1 MDVTDSMTTPPTNFD
16 LSDPSLRETIHFET
30 LWARARAAI
39 DNAASQWT
47 DYGDHDP
54 GITLLQ
60 AVTYGIADLAYR
72 HTHPLV
78 DLLTPPSNDG
88 YVFPKEFGP
97 GAALACNPIT
107 ADDYRRVILDLCL
120 DEERHQQF
128 YFRNV
133 HWVKET
139 LDESYTYW
147 YSPGIRQ
154 FQFDKFPD
162 DAKELRLLGGYRVWL
177 EPQRGIKDNVAKEE
191 AAKCLRRHRNLCE
204 QVRTID
210 CLQPKSVVVVIE
222 ADLEDDCQESAR
234 VMAEVFAQVE
244 DWLRPGPTRAST
256 QVLRER
262 GAGTEA
268 IYNGPQLANGWITS
282 LPPARDPAQAVK
294 LDLRGL
300 PQRLLAIDGLTRVRV
315 LNWGDAPDKA
325 ETTNPWIR
333 EVEAGHYPLVY
344 GESPDEMLSSSTS
357 PVKLYKRGQRLTP
370 LAQDIAAHM
379 PSEPRY
385 AEKPQGKVA
394 GQPRKL
400 DEAINIA
407 SLLPPCY
414 GLQDEVGK
422 DCNPKHVDLDDKQVR
437 LCRYLKP
444 FEQWLTDG
452 ARQLGALPTKLS
464 FVRKQQTDEADYF
477 RSEERELAIIDYL
490 MGYFGSARAPR
501 VFAGDDFIPTQQRA
515 LSEWA
520 QLGYQR
526 AHVQVDQ
533 VSALV
538 KRIAARLGIGAALFD
553 AKPDLSQLPIYLI
566 EYRALLPEMPNPKFI
581 DAKPTAASATDKTL
595 ELVFKDTEKDHLPR
609 AGQMV
614 SIAVGGDKPF
624 IIKWALV
631 TQINLEARALT
642 LDLGQNPVLQQK
654 VQRIKENI
662 GTVQCSG
669 CQIWLY
675 GMEYKLQYAAD
686 QSALQPSEK
695 RLWVELSVNSFK
707 EGEKLSFASR
717 SQSQQIGLRE
727 VAWTGEVISVDVA
740 NGLLVVD
747 SGGNV
752 WPNAQDTHSTR
763 WYRTHERNP
772 EHERDPEHEKD
783 PEHEQDPELD
793 LFSFKVGV
801 VLNRTQWLSPKAIAV
816 DQPNDVIRWVEQ
828 IVQEEMPAHVN
839 SQIHWLDQSAFVEFG
854 NDYAVWQ
861 AQASDVSLGDKTY
874 ALLEKLALGRLPDAE
889 SIGIGVSHVITA
901 DELRDPALV
910 DAANHQWTTEE
921 MVRSA
926 EVLYVPRPTD
936 GVDVLH
942 VATDDDMANLDLLD
956 PATQAWHELASV
968 KAAQIVYVPRLNSSN
983 QPRRSDSP
991 PSNIGS

>member
-1 MDVTDSMTTPPTNFD
+1 MTTPPTNFD

-88 YVFPKEFGP
+88 HVFPDEFGP
-97 GAALACNPIT
+97 GCALACYPIT
-107 ADDYRRVILDLCL
+107 ADDYRRMILDLYSSYKKK
-120 DEERHQQF
+120 F

-139 LDESYTYW
+139 PDECYTYW
-147 YSPGIRQ
+147 YNSAIRQ
-154 FQFDKFPD
+154 FQFGEPLD
-162 DAKELRLLGGYRVWL
+162 DAKKLHLLGGYRVWL
-177 EPQRGIKDNVAKEE
+177 EPQRGINLKESDQKKLAKF
-191 AAKCLRRHRNLCE
+191 LRRHRNLCE
-204 QVRTID
+204 QVRAID
-210 CLQPKSVVVVIE
+210 YLQPKSVVVVIE
-222 ADLEDDCQESAR
+222 ADLDDDCQEPAR
-234 VMAEVFAQVE
+234 VMAEVFAQAE

-256 QVLRER
+256 QALRER

-282 LPPARDPAQAVK
+282 LPPARDPAQVIK

-300 PQRLLAIDGLTRVRV
+300 PQRLLAIDGLTRIRV
-315 LNWGDAPDKA
+315 LSWDDAPDRAK
-325 ETTNPWIR
+325 TTNPWIR
-333 EVEAGHYPLVY
+333 EVEAGHYPLIY
-344 GESPDEMLSSSTS
+344 GESPDEMLSSTTS

-385 AEKPQGKVA
+385 AEKLQGKVV

-414 GLQDEVGK
+414 GLQDEVDE
-422 DCNPKHVDLDDKQVR
+422 DCNPKHVNLDKQQVR
-437 LCRYLKP
+437 LCRFLKP

-452 ARQLGALPTKLS
+452 ARQLGALPTTLG

-538 KRIAARLGIGAALFD
+538 KRIGARLGIGAALFD
-553 AKPDLSQLPIYLI
+553 AKPDLSKLPIYLI
-566 EYRALLPEMPNPKFI
+566 EYRALLPEISNPKFTA
-581 DAKPTAASATDKTL
+581 AKPTAASATDKTL

-614 SIAVGGDKPF
+614 LIDVGGDKPF
-624 IIKWALV
+624 KIKWALV
-631 TQINLEARALT
+631 TQTNLDARSLT
-642 LDLGQNPVLQQK
+642 LDLERNSVLQQK
-654 VQRIKENI
+654 VQRIEENI
-662 GTVQCSG
+662 DTVRCSG
-669 CQIWLY
+669 CQIWLH
-675 GMEYKLQYAAD
+675 GMDYKLQYAAD

-695 RLWVELSVNSFK
+695 RLWMELSVNSFK
-707 EGEKLSFASR
+707 EGEKLSFAPR

-727 VAWTGEVISVDVA
+727 LVWTGEVKSVDVA
-740 NGLLVVD
+740 NGFLVVD
-747 SGGNV
+747 GGGHL
-752 WPNAQDTHSTR
+752 WPDDQDTHSTR

-783 PEHEQDPELD
+783 PELD

-801 VLNRTQWLSPKAIAV
+801 VLNRTRWLSPEAIAV
-816 DQPNDVIRWVEQ
+816 DRPNDVIRWVEQ
-828 IVQEEMPAHVN
+828 IVYEEMPAHVN
-839 SQIHWLDQSAFVEFG
+839 SQIHWLDQSTFVNFG

-861 AQASDVSLGDKTY
+861 AQASDVPLGDKTY
-874 ALLEKLALGRLPDAE
+874 ALLEMLALGRLPDTE

-901 DELRDPALV
+901 AELQDPALV

-942 VATDDDMANLDLLD
+942 VATDDDMANLDLID

-983 QPRRSDSP
+983 QPRRPDSP